1 MRRRVFIGL
10 AAGAA
15 AWPLAVLA
23 QEAKKPV
30 RLAFLFF
37 GSPSNTYDRSLV
49 DAFRQGLRQAGL
61 VENRDIVLDLIWV
74 TDPEQAVREAIQR
87 GDEILIPCG
96 SSASVAAKRHAST
109 NPIVFI
115 SVGDPV
121 GMGLVESLSRPG
133 GNVTGFSDVL
143 GELAG
148 KLVEVD
154 RELSKQ
160 EATVD
165 YLWHTN
171 WPDGQNRFRMT
182 EQAAHLLGVKLRSK
196 GISDIAE
203 ANDAIAGMKKD
214 GAMTLLI
221 QPSPLTY
228 GNRQRLIDLAMNHRL
243 GTIFAFPV
251 AAREGALIGYGPDYV
266 HMYQRAPFYV
276 DRVLK
281 GTKPADLAVQLP
293 TKVQLAVNL
302 KTAKA
307 LGLEMPLSL
316 LIRADELVE

>member
-61 VENRDIVLDLIWV
+61 VENRDIILDLIWV

-87 GDEILIPCG
+87 GDEIFIPCG
-96 SSASVAAKRHAST
+96 SSASVAAKRHASSI
-109 NPIVFI
+109 PIVFI

-133 GNVTGFSDVL
+133 GNATGFSDVL

-171 WPDGQNRFRMT
+171 WPDGQNRFRLT
-182 EQAAHLLGVKLRSK
+182 EQAGHLLGVKLRPK
-196 GISDIAE
+196 GISDMSE
-203 ANDAIAGMKKD
+203 ANDSSAGMKKD

-293 TKVQLAVNL
+293 TKIQLAVNL
-302 KTAKA
+302 KTARA

-316 LIRADELVE
+316 LIRADELIE